1 MHHTFALGNLILR
14 CLMGSHF
21 TILSKSNYRVRPNV
35 NMDTA
40 DSISLNFNFGNG
52 YYLLLRVKQQI
63 LDEARFFKINNVK
76 PAIAN

>member
-1 MHHTFALGNLILR
+1 
-14 CLMGSHF
+14 
-21 TILSKSNYRVRPNV
+21 
-35 NMDTA
+35 MDTA

-63 LDEARFFKINNVK
+63 FDEARFFKINDVK